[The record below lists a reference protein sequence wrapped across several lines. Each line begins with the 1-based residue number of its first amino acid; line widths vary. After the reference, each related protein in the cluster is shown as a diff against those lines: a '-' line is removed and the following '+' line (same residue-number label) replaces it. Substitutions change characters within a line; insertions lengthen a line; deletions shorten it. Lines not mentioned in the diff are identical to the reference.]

1 MEKAAKRFRWEGAHR
16 LPGHP
21 GLCRN
26 LHGHSYH
33 MWVEA
38 QGHATHEDG
47 MLVDFHELKRV
58 VGPLVDAWDHATLV
72 GKNDS
77 ELLDMLKA
85 LNLKHYLLPADPT
98 AEAIAAYAARHLER
112 RAGKL
117 LRERGVETIS
127 VRIFETETC
136 YAESSVSLAVPTTPR
151 VPDAPRDSWIA

>member
-16 LPGHP
+16 LPDHP

-26 LHGHSYH
+26 LHGHSYE

-38 QGHATHEDG
+38 EGHASHADG

-58 VGPLVDAWDHATLV
+58 VGPLVEAWDHATLV
-72 GKNDS
+72 GKDDL

-85 LNLKHYLLPADPT
+85 LNLKHYLLPTNPT
-98 AEAIAAYAARHLER
+98 AEAIAGYAARHLER
-112 RAGKL
+112 RVGKL
-117 LRERGVETIS
+117 LRERGVETVR

-136 YAESSVSLAVPTTPR
+136 YAESSVSLAAPTPRR
-151 VPDAPRDSWIA
+151 VPDASRDSWIA